1 LTFKQRGGTLPARH
15 KIDQARARS
24 GRATPVGAL
33 ARDAA
38 ATPEGPYETTPGLAL
53 ANTPS
58 NRGADYFIE
67 IFEQL
72 QDEVER
78 TLGLKAGQ
86 REIRMILFLVR
97 NHLAG
102 RLVTSSTLAEASGL
116 TYGTAMRA
124 IEAMAGE
131 GLIVKRSRTSTGKS
145 FSLHP
150 SSELLSR
157 WHRFAFQANTL
168 ARAVAEPPDARAA
181 SPSRKLR
188 ASAKTAAIVPPP
200 PVLNTK
206 LSLARGLRVLVH
218 GDPTF
223 MAMHSAKKQFEMI
236 LGVPI
241 SSRALSIDRLQ
252 AELTANAGLPHSRYD
267 LVACDLPW
275 FGEMASEGRLL
286 PLNGFIQKNSL
297 ELGDIYADALAS
309 SRWRGVQYGVPIMT
323 TAEALVYRADLLA
336 AAGVEPPRTAY
347 AAVEAARRL
356 HNPAS
361 GVSGIAWNGA
371 RGTPV
376 GHTFIM
382 VMAAFGQ
389 PVLNLAASGDGF
401 DAEHVEG
408 EEMRPMFASLE
419 ARQTAEYL
427 LELMQYSPPDV
438 LRMAWYERA
447 SAYAQGKAAMA
458 YSHSL
463 LAPMYELDSAS
474 PAWRKTGYLPHPTG
488 PRGRPITPMG
498 GYGVC
503 IPANIAPERIPA
515 VWTALQA
522 LTSAS
527 AAKLYLANGS
537 LASPRASVSRDP
549 EIQALSPLIPFVD
562 EAAGRGWLRM
572 WPRPPVPGILD
583 VISIAG
589 EEIHDLL
596 SGAKT
601 VAAALA
607 AAQNRADA
615 VMRARGYY

>member
-1 LTFKQRGGTLPARH
+1 MPARH
-15 KIDQARARS
+15 KIDQARARG
-24 GRATPVGAL
+24 GRAAAAGAFA
-33 ARDAA
+33 ARDA
-38 ATPEGPYETTPGLAL
+38 ATPEGPYETTAGEAPSGA
-53 ANTPS
+53 PS
-58 NRGADYFIE
+58 NRGADHFIE
-67 IFEQL
+67 VFEQL
-72 QDEVER
+72 QDEMER

-102 RLVTSSTLAEASGL
+102 RPVTSSTLAEASGL

-124 IEAMAGE
+124 IEQMDSE

-157 WHRFAFQANTL
+157 WHRFAFQANAL
-168 ARAVAEPPDARAA
+168 ARAAGEPPEARAA
-181 SPSRKLR
+181 NAPRRPRVSV
-188 ASAKTAAIVPPP
+188 KTAAIVPPP

-206 LSLARGLRVLVH
+206 LSLPRGLRVLVH

-252 AELTANAGLPHSRYD
+252 AELVVNAGLDQSRYD

-275 FGEMASEGRLL
+275 FGEMAAAGRLL

-323 TAEALVYRADLLA
+323 TAEMLVYRSDLLGA
-336 AAGVEPPRTAY
+336 AHIEPPRTA
-347 AAVEAARRL
+347 AATVEAACHL
-356 HNPAS
+356 HNPSA

-371 RGTPV
+371 RGTPL

-382 VMAAFGQ
+382 IMGAFGQ
-389 PVLNLAASGDGF
+389 PVLNLAATGDGF

-408 EEMRPMFASLE
+408 DEMRPMFASLE

-427 LELMQYSPPDV
+427 LELMPYSPPDV

-447 SAYAQGKAAMA
+447 SAYAQGRAAMA

-463 LAPMYELDSAS
+463 LAPMHELDSAS
-474 PAWRKTGYLPHPTG
+474 PAFRKTGFLAHPTG

-503 IPANIAPERIPA
+503 IPANISPERIPA

-562 EAAGRGWLRM
+562 DAAGRGWLRM